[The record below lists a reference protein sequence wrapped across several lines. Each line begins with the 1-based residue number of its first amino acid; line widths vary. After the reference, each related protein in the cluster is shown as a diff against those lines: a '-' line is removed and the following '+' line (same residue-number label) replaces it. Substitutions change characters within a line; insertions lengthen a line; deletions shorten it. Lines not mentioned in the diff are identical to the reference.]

1 MDTKFMN
8 PLEFLNKFIIQ
19 SAENNLKTVEY
30 PREFDNLK
38 MKVSFGMGM
47 AARVPWISFTA
58 PGISA
63 SNGYFPV
70 YLYYK
75 EQNILV
81 LSYGISETSQYP
93 LNWSREIQEN
103 NELISEVV
111 EGAARYG
118 DSYVFK
124 TYVPEITG
132 SSVKFLDSNG
142 KDQAGEIATHLSEIL
157 NTYRNTLDLE
167 VKDESSVVSSGLFYM
182 EKQLEEFIIENWN
195 ESEFG
200 KTLDLIYED
209 GVLKSQQY
217 KTDIGIIDIL
227 AKDKSTGSYV
237 VIELKRNQTSDDTVG
252 QILRYMGWVTENLN
266 EKSVRGIIVAGKYD
280 EKLYYAQNMIQAVDV
295 FLYEV
300 QFKLK
305 EYKK

>member
-1 MDTKFMN
+1 MN
-8 PLEFLNKFIIQ
+8 PLEFLSKFIVQ
-19 SAENNLKTVEY
+19 AGENNLKTSEY
-30 PREFDNLK
+30 PKEFDNLK

-47 AARVPWISFTA
+47 AARVPWISITA

-70 YLYYK
+70 YLFYK

-81 LSYGISETSQYP
+81 LAYGISETSQYP
-93 LNWSREIQEN
+93 VNWNKDIQEN

-111 EGAARYG
+111 PGAARYG

-124 TYVPEITG
+124 TYIPEINGLKVTFRD
-132 SSVKFLDSNG
+132 SVGNLVDSRL
-142 KDQAGEIATHLSEIL
+142 GEDLSEIL
-157 NTYRNTLDLE
+157 STYRNTLDLE
-167 VKDESSVVSSGLFYM
+167 VRDETSVVSSGLFYM

-209 GVLKSQQY
+209 GFLKSQQY

-227 AKDKSTGSYV
+227 AKDKVTGSYV

-252 QILRYMGWVTENLN
+252 QILRYMGWVTENLKEAN
-266 EKSVRGIIVAGKYD
+266 VRGIIVSGKYD
-280 EKLYYAQNMIQAVDV
+280 EKLYYAQNMIQSVDV
-295 FLYEV
+295 FLYEPAY
-300 QFKLK
+300 FAF
-305 EYKK
+305 

>member
-1 MDTKFMN
+1 MN
-8 PLEFLNKFIIQ
+8 PSEFLSKFIIQ
-19 SAENNLKTVEY
+19 SGENNLRTLEY

-47 AARVPWISFTA
+47 AAKVPWISFTA
-58 PGISA
+58 PGIST
-63 SNGYFPV
+63 SNGYYPV

-75 EQNILV
+75 EKNILI
-81 LSYGISETSQYP
+81 LAYGISETSQYP
-93 LNWSREIQEN
+93 ANWAKEIQDDSD
-103 NELISEVV
+103 LVSEVV
-111 EGAARYG
+111 PEAPRYG

-124 TYVPEITG
+124 SYTPEIVGERVSFKDG
-132 SSVKFLDSNG
+132 SGRTVDDLLAQN
-142 KDQAGEIATHLSEIL
+142 LSEIL
-157 NTYRNTLDLE
+157 NTYRNSLDLE
-167 VKDESSVVSSGLFYM
+167 VRDETSVVSSGLFYM
-182 EKQLEEFIIENWN
+182 EKQLEEFIIDNWN
-195 ESEFG
+195 DSEFG

-209 GVLKSQQY
+209 GLLKSQQY
-217 KTDIGIIDIL
+217 KTDIGVIDIL
-227 AKDKSTGSYV
+227 AKDKATGSYV

-252 QILRYMGWVTENLN
+252 QVLRYMGWVTENLK

>member
-1 MDTKFMN
+1 M
-8 PLEFLNKFIIQ
+8 
-19 SAENNLKTVEY
+19 
-30 PREFDNLK
+30 
-38 MKVSFGMGM
+38 
-47 AARVPWISFTA
+47 
-58 PGISA
+58 
-63 SNGYFPV
+63 

-75 EQNILV
+75 EQNVLILA
-81 LSYGISETSQYP
+81 YGISETSQYP
-93 LNWSREIQEN
+93 VNWAKEIQDD
-103 NELISEVV
+103 NELVSEVV
-111 EGAARYG
+111 PGAARYG
-118 DSYVFK
+118 DSYAFK
-124 TYVPEITG
+124 SYIPEIIGTTV
-132 SSVKFLDSNG
+132 SF
-142 KDQAGEIATHLSEIL
+142 KDKSGRYADGVLAQDLSEIL
-157 NTYRNTLDLE
+157 NTYRNSLDLE
-167 VKDESSVVSSGLFYM
+167 VKDETSIVSTGLFYM

-209 GVLKSQQY
+209 GLLKSQQY

-227 AKDKSTGSYV
+227 AKDKVTGSYV

-252 QILRYMGWVTENLN
+252 QVLRYMGWVTENLN

>member
-1 MDTKFMN
+1 MN
-8 PLEFLNKFIIQ
+8 PLEFLSKFIIQ
-19 SAENNLKTVEY
+19 AGENNLKTLEY

-70 YLYYK
+70 YLFYK
-75 EQNILV
+75 EQNVLV

-93 LNWSREIQEN
+93 VNWNRKIQES

-111 EGAARYG
+111 PGAARYG
-118 DSYVFK
+118 DSYVFR
-124 TYVPEITG
+124 TYIPEINGTT
-132 SSVKFLDSNG
+132 VDFKDANG
-142 KDQAGEIATHLSEIL
+142 KIVNATIAQDLTEIL
-157 NTYRNTLDLE
+157 STYRDSLDLE
-167 VKDESSVVSSGLFYM
+167 VKDETSVVSSGLFYM

-200 KTLDLIYED
+200 KSLDLIYED
-209 GVLKSQQY
+209 GLLKSQQY
-217 KTDIGIIDIL
+217 RTDIGIIDIL
-227 AKDKSTGSYV
+227 ARDKATGSFV
-237 VIELKRNQTSDDTVG
+237 VIELKRNQSSDDTVG
-252 QILRYMGWVTENLN
+252 QVLRYMGWVTENLK
-266 EKSVRGIIVAGKYD
+266 EKHVRGIIVAGTYD

>member
-1 MDTKFMN
+1 M
-8 PLEFLNKFIIQ
+8 EFLSKFIVQ
-19 SAENNLKTVEY
+19 AGENNLKTSEY

-47 AARVPWISFTA
+47 AAKVPWISFTA
-58 PGISA
+58 PGIST
-63 SNGYFPV
+63 SNGYYPV

-75 EQNILV
+75 EQNILI
-81 LSYGISETSQYP
+81 LAYGISETSQYP
-93 LNWSREIQEN
+93 VVWTRDIQEG
-103 NELISEVV
+103 NELVSEAVP
-111 EGAARYG
+111 GAARYG

-124 TYVPEITG
+124 TYIPEIDGNLVTYRNVSG
-132 SSVKFLDSNG
+132 ERVDSSLAQDL
-142 KDQAGEIATHLSEIL
+142 AEIL
-157 NTYRNTLDLE
+157 NIYRNTLDLE
-167 VKDESSVVSSGLFYM
+167 VRDETSAVSSGLFYM

-200 KTLDLIYED
+200 KSLDLIYED
-209 GVLKSQQY
+209 GLLKSQQY

-227 AKDKSTGSYV
+227 AKDKATGSYV

-252 QILRYMGWVTENLN
+252 QVLRYMGWVTENLK
-266 EKSVRGIIVAGKYD
+266 EKNIRGIIVAGKYD

>member
-1 MDTKFMN
+1 MI
-8 PLEFLNKFIIQ
+8 PLDFLTKFIIQ
-19 SAENNLKTVEY
+19 SGENNLKTLEY

-47 AARVPWISFTA
+47 AARVPWITFTA

-63 SNGYFPV
+63 SNGYYPV

-93 LNWSREIQEN
+93 LNWPKEIQDG
-103 NELISEVV
+103 NELVSEVV
-111 EGAARYG
+111 PDAARYG
-118 DSYVFK
+118 DSFVFK
-124 TYVPEITG
+124 TYVPEING
-132 SSVKFLDSNG
+132 NQVVFRDSRG
-142 KDQAGEIATHLSEIL
+142 KDVNGQLGTDLAEIL
-157 NTYRNTLDLE
+157 NTYRTTLDLE

-200 KTLDLIYED
+200 KSLDLIYED

-227 AKDKSTGSYV
+227 AKDKATGSYV

-252 QILRYMGWVTENLN
+252 QVLRYMGWVTENLK

>member
-1 MDTKFMN
+1 
-8 PLEFLNKFIIQ
+8 
-19 SAENNLKTVEY
+19 
-30 PREFDNLK
+30 

-75 EQNILV
+75 EQNVLV

-93 LNWSREIQEN
+93 VNWNREIQES

-111 EGAARYG
+111 PGAARYG
-118 DSYVFK
+118 DSYVFR
-124 TYVPEITG
+124 TYIPEINGTT
-132 SSVKFLDSNG
+132 VVFNDANG
-142 KDQAGEIATHLSEIL
+142 KNVNEGMAQDLTEIL

-167 VKDESSVVSSGLFYM
+167 VKDETSVVSSGLFYM

-200 KTLDLIYED
+200 KSLDLIYED
-209 GVLKSQQY
+209 GLLKCQQY
-217 KTDIGIIDIL
+217 RTDIGIIDIL
-227 AKDKSTGSYV
+227 AKDKVTGSYV

-252 QILRYMGWVTENLN
+252 QVLRYMGWVTENLK
-266 EKSVRGIIVAGKYD
+266 EKNVRGIIVAGTYD

-305 EYKK
+305 AYKK

>member
-1 MDTKFMN
+1 MN
-8 PLEFLNKFIIQ
+8 PLEFLSKFIIQ
-19 SAENNLKTVEY
+19 SGENNLKTLEY

-47 AARVPWISFTA
+47 AAKVPWISFTA
-58 PGISA
+58 PGIST
-63 SNGYFPV
+63 SNGYYPV

-75 EQNILV
+75 EQNILI
-81 LSYGISETSQYP
+81 LAYGISETSQYP
-93 LNWSREIQEN
+93 VNWAKEIQDN
-103 NELISEVV
+103 NELVSEVV
-111 EGAARYG
+111 PDAHRYG
-118 DSYVFK
+118 DSYAFK
-124 TYVPEITG
+124 SYIPEIVG
-132 SSVKFLDSNG
+132 KKVSFKDGNG
-142 KDQAGEIATHLSEIL
+142 QTVDHLLGQDLTEIL
-157 NTYRNTLDLE
+157 NTYRNSLDLE
-167 VKDESSVVSSGLFYM
+167 VKDETSVVSSGLFYM

-209 GVLKSQQY
+209 GLLKSQQY

-227 AKDKSTGSYV
+227 ARDKATGSYV

-252 QILRYMGWVTENLN
+252 QVLRYMGWVTENLK

>member
-1 MDTKFMN
+1 MN
-8 PLEFLNKFIIQ
+8 ELDFLSKFIIQ
-19 SAENNLKTVEY
+19 SGENNLKTVEY

-47 AARVPWISFTA
+47 AAKVPWISFTA
-58 PGISA
+58 PGIST
-63 SNGYFPV
+63 SNGYYPV

-75 EQNILV
+75 EQNVLILA
-81 LSYGISETSQYP
+81 YGISETSQYP
-93 LNWSREIQEN
+93 VNWARDIQEG

-111 EGAARYG
+111 PGAARYG

-124 TYVPEITG
+124 TYIPVINETTVTFKDI
-132 SSVKFLDSNG
+132 NG
-142 KDQAGEIATHLSEIL
+142 VVVNANIAPDLTEIL
-157 NTYRNTLDLE
+157 NTYRNSLELE
-167 VKDESSVVSSGLFYM
+167 VKDETSVVSSGLFYM

-217 KTDIGIIDIL
+217 KTDIGVIDIL
-227 AKDKSTGSYV
+227 AKNKLTGSYV

-252 QILRYMGWVTENLN
+252 QILRYMGWVTENLK
-266 EKSVRGIIVAGKYD
+266 EKNVQGIIVAGKYD

>member
-1 MDTKFMN
+1 MN
-8 PLEFLNKFIIQ
+8 PLEFLSKFILQ
-19 SAENNLKTVEY
+19 AGENNLKTSEY
-30 PREFDNLK
+30 PKEFDNLK

-70 YLYYK
+70 YLFYK

-81 LSYGISETSQYP
+81 LAYGISETSQYP
-93 LNWSREIQEN
+93 VNWNRDIQEN

-111 EGAARYG
+111 PGAARYG

-124 TYVPEITG
+124 TYVPEINGLKVTFRD
-132 SSVKFLDSNG
+132 SVGNSVDS
-142 KDQAGEIATHLSEIL
+142 KMGEDLLEIL
-157 NTYRNTLDLE
+157 LTYRNTLELE
-167 VKDESSVVSSGLFYM
+167 VRDETSAVSSGLFYM

-200 KTLDLIYED
+200 KTLELIYED
-209 GVLKSQQY
+209 GFLKSQQY

-227 AKDKSTGSYV
+227 AKDKATGSYV

-252 QILRYMGWVTENLN
+252 QILRYMGWVTENLKEAN
-266 EKSVRGIIVAGKYD
+266 VRGIIVSGKYD
-280 EKLYYAQNMIQAVDV
+280 EKLYYAQNMIQSVDV

>member
-1 MDTKFMN
+1 M
-8 PLEFLNKFIIQ
+8 
-19 SAENNLKTVEY
+19 V
-30 PREFDNLK
+30 
-38 MKVSFGMGM
+38 
-47 AARVPWISFTA
+47 
-58 PGISA
+58 
-63 SNGYFPV
+63 
-70 YLYYK
+70 
-75 EQNILV
+75 
-81 LSYGISETSQYP
+81 
-93 LNWSREIQEN
+93 
-103 NELISEVV
+103 SEVV
-111 EGAARYG
+111 PDAARYG
-118 DSYVFK
+118 DSYAFK
-124 TYVPEITG
+124 SYIPEINGTT
-132 SSVKFLDSNG
+132 VAFKDSNG
-142 KDQAGEIATHLSEIL
+142 IEVNSEIAQNLTEIL

-167 VKDESSVVSSGLFYM
+167 VRDESSVFSTGLFYM

-209 GVLKSQQY
+209 GLLKSQQY

-227 AKDKSTGSYV
+227 AKDKATGSYV

-252 QILRYMGWVTENLN
+252 QVLRYMGWVTENLK

-295 FLYEV
+295 YLYEV

>member
-1 MDTKFMN
+1 MN
-8 PLEFLNKFIIQ
+8 PLEFLSKFIIQ
-19 SAENNLKTVEY
+19 AGENNLKTLEY

-47 AARVPWISFTA
+47 AAKVPWISFTA
-58 PGISA
+58 PGIST
-63 SNGYFPV
+63 SNGYYPV

-75 EQNILV
+75 EQNILI
-81 LSYGISETSQYP
+81 LAYGISETSQYP
-93 LNWSREIQEN
+93 TNWTKEIQVN
-103 NELISEVV
+103 NELVSEVV
-111 EGAARYG
+111 PDAPRYG
-118 DSYVFK
+118 DSYAFK
-124 TYVPEITG
+124 SYFPEIIGTTA
-132 SSVKFLDSNG
+132 SFKDNHG
-142 KDQAGEIATHLSEIL
+142 KTVDNALAQDLYEIL
-157 NTYRNTLDLE
+157 NTYRNSLDLE
-167 VKDESSVVSSGLFYM
+167 VKDETSVVSSGLFYM

-209 GVLKSQQY
+209 GLLKSQQF

-227 AKDKSTGSYV
+227 AKDKATGAYV

-252 QILRYMGWVTENLN
+252 QVLRYMGWVTENLN
-266 EKSVRGIIVAGKYD
+266 EKHVRGIIVAGKYD

>member
-1 MDTKFMN
+1 MN
-8 PLEFLNKFIIQ
+8 PLEFLSKFIVQ
-19 SAENNLKTVEY
+19 AGENNLKTSEY
-30 PREFDNLK
+30 PKEFDNLK

-47 AARVPWISFTA
+47 AARVPWISITA

-70 YLYYK
+70 YLFYK

-81 LSYGISETSQYP
+81 LAYGISETSQYP
-93 LNWSREIQEN
+93 VNWNKDIQEN
-103 NELISEVV
+103 YELISEVV
-111 EGAARYG
+111 PGAARYG

-124 TYVPEITG
+124 TYIPEINGLKVTFRD
-132 SSVKFLDSNG
+132 SVGNLVDSRL
-142 KDQAGEIATHLSEIL
+142 GEDLSEIL
-157 NTYRNTLDLE
+157 STYRNTLDLE
-167 VKDESSVVSSGLFYM
+167 VRDETSVVSSGLFYM

-209 GVLKSQQY
+209 GFLKSQQY

-227 AKDKSTGSYV
+227 AKDKVTGSYV

-252 QILRYMGWVTENLN
+252 QILRYMGWVTENLKEAN
-266 EKSVRGIIVAGKYD
+266 VRGIIVSGKYD
-280 EKLYYAQNMIQAVDV
+280 EKLYYAQNMIQSVDV

>member
-1 MDTKFMN
+1 MN
-8 PLEFLNKFIIQ
+8 PLEFLSKFIIQ
-19 SAENNLKTVEY
+19 AGENNLKTLEY

-47 AARVPWISFTA
+47 AAKVPWISFTA
-58 PGISA
+58 PGIST
-63 SNGYFPV
+63 SNGYYPV
-70 YLYYK
+70 YLFYK
-75 EQNILV
+75 EQNILI
-81 LSYGISETSQYP
+81 LAYGISETSQYP
-93 LNWSREIQEN
+93 ANWAKEIQDDS
-103 NELISEVV
+103 ELVSEVV
-111 EGAARYG
+111 PDAPRYG
-118 DSYVFK
+118 DSYAFK
-124 TYVPEITG
+124 SYTPEILGTKVTFRDG
-132 SSVKFLDSNG
+132 SGQTADDLLAQD
-142 KDQAGEIATHLSEIL
+142 LSEIL
-157 NTYRNTLDLE
+157 NTYRNSLDLE
-167 VKDESSVVSSGLFYM
+167 VKDETSVVSSGLFYM

-209 GVLKSQQY
+209 GLLKSQQY

-227 AKDKSTGSYV
+227 AKDKVTGSYV

-252 QILRYMGWVTENLN
+252 QVLRYMGWVTENLE

>member
-1 MDTKFMN
+1 MN
-8 PLEFLNKFIIQ
+8 PLEFLSKFIIQ
-19 SAENNLKTVEY
+19 AGENNLKTLEY

-70 YLYYK
+70 YLFYK
-75 EQNILV
+75 EQNVLV

-93 LNWSREIQEN
+93 VNWNREIQES

-111 EGAARYG
+111 PGAARYG
-118 DSYVFK
+118 DSYVFR
-124 TYVPEITG
+124 TYIPEINGTT
-132 SSVKFLDSNG
+132 VDFKDANG
-142 KDQAGEIATHLSEIL
+142 KIVNATIAQDLTEIL
-157 NTYRNTLDLE
+157 STYRNTLDLE
-167 VKDESSVVSSGLFYM
+167 VKDETSVVSSGLFYM

-200 KTLDLIYED
+200 KSLDLIYED
-209 GVLKSQQY
+209 GLLKSQQY
-217 KTDIGIIDIL
+217 RTDIGIIDIL
-227 AKDKSTGSYV
+227 AKDKTTGSYV

-252 QILRYMGWVTENLN
+252 QVLRYMGWVTENLK
-266 EKSVRGIIVAGKYD
+266 EKNVRGIIVAGTYD